1 MNIKAFFK
9 KDINRNIETVIKADD
24 RDHVSDEVAE
34 YVITHEI
41 AKKIREPFQAYN
53 NYSGA
58 NGVWISGFFGSGK
71 SHLLKILS
79 YVLENKEFNGY
90 KSGDLFAEKI
100 EDDEMLKGDVLAAT
114 RIPSES
120 ILFNIDQ
127 QAQITAKSDEN
138 AILSVFYK
146 VFFDHLGYYGFQ
158 THVAEFEMW
167 VDKQGHFET
176 FKSKF
181 AEIHET
187 PWEQA
192 RRDYFDPL
200 VTDGIAQVLGELN
213 NTDAAKYET
222 ILDDLEDKQKQSI
235 EDFCLRVQD
244 YIKTKPKGFRLNFF
258 VDEVGQYIS
267 DNTKLMLNLQTI
279 AETLATRTKGH
290 SWILVTSQED
300 MEKVVGD
307 MTKSQQNDFSR
318 IQARFKLKIPLTSAN
333 VDEVIEKRLLKK
345 NEDAQ
350 QVLLTAY
357 EEQKANLDTLL
368 SFSDAGVQFK
378 GYTED
383 KDFANKFPFVPYQF
397 DLFQH
402 CRRALSTHNA
412 FQGKHASVG
421 ERSMLGVFQQV
432 IQSIEHRDHRA
443 LVSFDKMYEGIRNEL
458 RGEIQSSIILAERN
472 LDNRFAVQVLKA
484 LFLVK
489 YFANF
494 KTTQRNISVLMID
507 DIHVDLNKHERNIE
521 EALNTLENQSYV
533 QRNGDVY
540 EFLTDDEKDVEEE
553 IKSTDIDEQAITNLL
568 KEVFF
573 DEIIRD
579 NKIRFQDN
587 KQDYDFTNKIDGS
600 VLGREKELEIEI
612 ITPNHPDYDK
622 SDIIKAQTM
631 GSASMKMVLP
641 PDAVF
646 MKDLKMY
653 LRTQKYVKQNQST
666 SNRPEVKRILQEKGQ
681 QNAER
686 RRNLVLIANKLIATS
701 TVVMNGQKHEMGQNS
716 DGKSRV
722 VNAFQDLIKIV
733 YSNLRMLGSVQY
745 SEDTI
750 KQVIRDKQDALFG
763 ADDTSM
769 TEAESEILN
778 LIKRRKKQSD
788 RTSLNDLKT
797 NFLRKP
803 YGWYPNAIWTVTAKL
818 YKRGK
823 IEVKKDAN
831 LLEGDSVLNALLN
844 STYHANTL
852 LEPQATFDASMVK
865 KLKKT
870 YADAFD
876 ESCSLNEAKD
886 VANAFKGKLKEM
898 QVEVSKLLV
907 LKKDYPFIKGLED
920 FNEQLY
926 RWGTKEY
933 SYYLTNISDFEDI
946 LLDTKDDLLD
956 PIKKFIHGD
965 QVRIYDDI
973 RRLLNGDRSN
983 LDYIEGNEL
992 DILETL
998 LKHPKPYSG
1007 NLIRDAKVAKDALS
1021 QNVLKVIAAEKTTAI
1036 KAIDNAIK
1044 DLESKEEFKG
1054 LDTAKQNQI
1063 VKPLQEEMQKLN
1075 NQKYIANIRDA
1086 KRKVTDR
1093 LLEQQLNEMMRLATP
1108 VKDVEAEKDGVPII
1122 NEPPIAHYIRKSAV
1136 KVNFAKTELRTEN
1149 DVQEYVEAYKKAL
1162 LKEIKENRRISL

>member
-1 MNIKAFFK
+1 MNIKSFFE

-24 RDHVSDEVAE
+24 RAHISDEVAE

-41 AKKIREPFQAYN
+41 AKKIRDFFQSYN
-53 NYSGA
+53 DYAGA

-79 YVLENKEFNGY
+79 YVLENKSFNGY
-90 KSGDLFAEKI
+90 KSGELFAEKI
-100 EDDEMLKGDVLAAT
+100 EDDEMLKGDVMAAT

-181 AEIHET
+181 AEKHKS
-187 PWEQA
+187 PWEEA
-192 RRDYFDPL
+192 RLDYFDPL
-200 VTDGIAQVLGELN
+200 VTDAIAEVLGELN
-213 NTDAAKYET
+213 NTDASKYEN
-222 ILDDLEDKQKQSI
+222 ILEGLEDRQKQSI
-235 EDFCLRVQD
+235 EDFCLRVHD

-279 AETLATRTKGH
+279 AETLATRTKGC

-307 MTKSQQNDFSR
+307 MSKSQQNDFSR
-318 IQARFKLKIPLTSAN
+318 IQARFKLKVPLTSAN

-345 NEDAQ
+345 NDNAQ
-350 QVLLTAY
+350 KRLVSSY
-357 EEQKANLDTLL
+357 KEEKAHLDTLL

-378 GYTED
+378 GYKED
-383 KDFANKFPFVPYQF
+383 TDFSHKYPFVPYQF

-432 IQSIEHRDHRA
+432 IQSIEERDDRA
-443 LVSFDKMYEGIRNEL
+443 LVSFDKMYEGVRNEL
-458 RGEIQSSIILAERN
+458 RGEIQSSVILAERN

-494 KTTQRNISVLMID
+494 KTTRRNISVLMID
-507 DIHVDLNKHERNIE
+507 DINVDLKKHERNIE

-533 QRNGDVY
+533 QRNGDIY

-553 IKSTDIDEQAITNLL
+553 IKSTDIDEQAVTDLL
-568 KEVFF
+568 KAIFF

-579 NKIRFQDN
+579 NKIKFLDN

-600 VLGREKELEIEI
+600 ILGREKELEIEI
-612 ITPNHPDYDK
+612 ITPNYVDYDK
-622 SDIIKAQTM
+622 LDIIKAQTM
-631 GSASMKMVLP
+631 GSASMKMILP
-641 PDAVF
+641 LDAVF

-653 LRTQKYVKQNQST
+653 LRTHKYVKQSQST
-666 SNRPEVKRILQEKGQ
+666 TNRPEVKRILQDKGQ
-681 QNAER
+681 QNADR
-686 RRNLVLIANKLIATS
+686 RRNLLLIANKLMATS
-701 TVVMNGQKHEMGQNS
+701 TVIMNGQKHEMGQNTE
-716 DGKSRV
+716 GKTRV

-763 ADDTSM
+763 ADDKSM
-769 TEAESEILN
+769 SEAESEIIN

-797 NFLRKP
+797 HFLRKP
-803 YGWYPNAIWTVTAKL
+803 YGWYPNAIWTISAKL

-823 IEVKKDAN
+823 LELKQDTN
-831 LLEGDSVLNALLN
+831 LLDDDRVLNALLN
-844 STYHANTL
+844 SAYHANTL
-852 LEPQATFDASMVK
+852 LEPQATFDVAMVK
-865 KLKKT
+865 KLKQT

-876 ESCSLNEAKD
+876 ENCALTEAKD
-886 VANAFKGKLKEM
+886 VANAFKERLKEM
-898 QVEVSKLLV
+898 QVELGKLLA
-907 LKKDYPFIKGLED
+907 KRNSYPFISGLSD
-920 FNEQLY
+920 FNEKLY
-926 RWGTKEY
+926 RWSTKEY
-933 SYYLTNISDFEDI
+933 SYYLTNISDFEDD
-946 LLDTKDDLLD
+946 LLDTKEDLLD
-956 PIKKFIHGD
+956 PIKRFMNGD
-965 QVRIYDDI
+965 QVQIYDAI
-973 RRLLNGDRSN
+973 HALLNGDRSN
-983 LDYIEGNEL
+983 LDYIEGNEFKT
-992 DILETL
+992 LENL
-998 LKHPKPYSG
+998 LAHPKPYTG
-1007 NLIRDAKVAKDALS
+1007 NLIREAKAAKEELS
-1021 QNVLKVIAAEKTTAI
+1021 KKVLNLIEEEKTSAI
-1036 KAIDNAIK
+1036 ATVEKTIK
-1044 DLESKEEFKG
+1044 VLQSKDEYKNLESG
-1054 LDTAKQNQI
+1054 KQNII
-1063 VKPLQEEMQKLN
+1063 VRPLQDEMQKLH
-1075 NQKYIANIRDA
+1075 NQKYIAIIRDI
-1086 KRKVTDR
+1086 KHKVKDR
-1093 LLEQQLNEMMRLATP
+1093 LLEQQLNEMIRLSTP
-1108 VKDVEAEKDGVPII
+1108 IKEEAAKKDGAPVVHDPI
-1122 NEPPIAHYIRKSAV
+1122 PHYIRKSAV
-1136 KVNFAKTELRTEN
+1136 KVNFSKTELRSET
-1149 DVQEYVEAYKKAL
+1149 DVQEYIEAYKKAL
-1162 LKEIKENRRISL
+1162 LKEIKNNRRISL